1 MRKIIRKIIESEREI
16 PKKLSSPGNRNGF
29 DPYDNTRQAE

>member
-1 MRKIIRKIIESEREI
+1 MRKIIRKIIESKREI
-16 PKKLSSPGNRNGF
+16 PKELSSPGNRNGF

>member
-1 MRKIIRKIIESEREI
+1 MRKIIRKIIESERRI
-16 PKKLSSPGNRNGF
+16 SKKLSSSGNRNGF